1 VRVTDEG
8 LGRTWRSTAPL
19 DVWRTLSTL
28 RRGPADPAF
37 RGRGAEI
44 WRATRPPS
52 GPATLHLR
60 QLDAHVVEA
69 AAWGPGATEV
79 LDELP
84 ACLGGDQPHRPPLA
98 HPVVADAHRRHPGLR
113 VPRTRRVV
121 EALVP
126 AIIEQKVLGADAF
139 LSWRQLLTRHGE
151 VPPGPAPSGMRLPL
165 TAEAWAALP
174 SWEWHRAGVD
184 PKRYRTVQAVT
195 RLGESLERLAD
206 REPTDASAALR
217 SLPGVG
223 VWTAA
228 EVGSRA
234 FGDTDA
240 VPFGDYHLASTVGTA
255 LLGHRLEHDHEVA
268 EVLEPFRP
276 HRFLALRLMQLSP
289 HVRVE
294 RHGARMSR
302 VDHRAR

>member
-1 VRVTDEG
+1 VGDEG
-8 LGRTWRSTAPL
+8 LRRTWRSAGPL

-44 WRATRPPS
+44 WRATRAPT
-52 GPATLHLR
+52 GPATLRLLQH
-60 QLDAHVVEA
+60 DGHTVEA
-69 AAWGPGATEV
+69 TAWGAGAAEV
-79 LDELP
+79 LEQLP
-84 ACLGGDQPHRPPLA
+84 ECLGGDRPTAPPLA
-98 HPVVADAHRRHPGLR
+98 HPVVADAHRRHSGLR

-126 AIIEQKVLGADAF
+126 AIIEQKVLGTDAF

-151 VPPGPAPSGMRLPL
+151 VAPGPAPDGMRLPL
-165 TAEAWAALP
+165 TAAQWAAIP

-184 PKRYRTVQAVT
+184 PKRYRTVQAVA
-195 RLGESLERLAD
+195 RLGDALERLAERD
-206 REPTDASAALR
+206 PADAAAGLR

-268 EVLEPFRP
+268 EVMEPFRP

-294 RHGARMSR
+294 RRGARMSR
-302 VDHRAR
+302 VDHRTL